1 MRILTYAVRKA
12 MALAAANPTQAD
24 HQPNHS
30 NPPPENKSA
39 DKANDEN
46 LIPCAQQSPAHP
58 HEHRSPDDIPPPKRI
73 RLEPE
78 QDGHQEPE
86 TMDYLTQENLPP
98 SMEKYWAQRKRLFWK
113 FDEGIK
119 MDLESWYS
127 VTPEAIAKQIATRA
141 KCKLVVDGFCGAGGN
156 SIQFAM
162 TCDKVIAIDK
172 DPNKIKLAR
181 SNAKIYGVAEKI
193 EFVCADFLA
202 WMAGLTTAQ
211 TASIDVIFLSPPW
224 GGINYLNS
232 PEAAAEEEEDGTIQ
246 KKGNKKKPDKRRQH
260 YYKLK
265 ELAPIDGHELFKR
278 ARQITERI
286 IYYLPRHTDLHDLSK
301 LAALFPAHSRV
312 SPPSKT
318 DRQKFVIEVEENWM
332 NQKCKAL
339 TVYFGPLV
347 SSSQP
352 PKKSLPHNHT

>member
-12 MALAAANPTQAD
+12 MALAAANPTQGD
-24 HQPNHS
+24 HQPNHNN
-30 NPPPENKSA
+30 NPPQNKSA

-58 HEHRSPDDIPPPKRI
+58 HEHRSTDDIPPPKRI

-78 QDGHQEPE
+78 QDGDQEPE

-232 PEAAAEEEEDGTIQ
+232 PEAEEEEESGTVE
-246 KKGNKKKPDKRRQH
+246 KKGNKKKPEKRRQH

-352 PKKSLPHNHT
+352 PKKPLPHIST

>member
-1 MRILTYAVRKA
+1 
-12 MALAAANPTQAD
+12 
-24 HQPNHS
+24 
-30 NPPPENKSA
+30 
-39 DKANDEN
+39 
-46 LIPCAQQSPAHP
+46 
-58 HEHRSPDDIPPPKRI
+58 
-73 RLEPE
+73 
-78 QDGHQEPE
+78 
-86 TMDYLTQENLPP
+86 
-98 SMEKYWAQRKRLFWK
+98 
-113 FDEGIK
+113 

-127 VTPEAIAKQIATRA
+127 VTPEAIAKQIAARA

-232 PEAAAEEEEDGTIQ
+232 PEADEEDEENGAAKQ
-246 KKGNKKKPDKRRQH
+246 KGNRKKKEAGKRRQH

-301 LAALFPAHSRV
+301 LAALFPANPST
-312 SPPSKT
+312 SPPQKT
-318 DRQKFVIEVEENWM
+318 DQHIGQKFVIEVEENWM

-352 PKKSLPHNHT
+352 PQKNTSS